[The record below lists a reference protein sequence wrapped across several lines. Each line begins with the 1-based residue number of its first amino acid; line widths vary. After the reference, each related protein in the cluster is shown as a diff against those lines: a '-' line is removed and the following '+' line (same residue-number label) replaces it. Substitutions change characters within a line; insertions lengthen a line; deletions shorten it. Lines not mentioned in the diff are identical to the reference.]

1 LNKKLQ
7 WNKINTDFNTD
18 FKGRRLIPV
27 AKKNRYKYVFAKV
40 GRLTRHAYDLCYL
53 TIWHFLC
60 SAVLIFSMLV
70 APSIALAQLIGDQG
84 TTSERRIA
92 LVIGN
97 SHYDYVE
104 SLANPVNDIA
114 AMETSLRELGFEVF
128 VGKDLTLQQFKDLAS
143 KFKTEAQSASAVLV
157 YYSGHG
163 FQLEGQNFLVPSDAS
178 LKTKGSIATET
189 VRLETVIADVQGKNR
204 QVLVF
209 LDACRNNPL
218 PASQRQGEG
227 LAQITTGNDMFVAF
241 ATQPGNISYD
251 GRSTLSPFTKA
262 IVKHL
267 GYQGQSVSDMMISV
281 RNEVEK
287 ATLYQQTPWDQSSL
301 KRQFYFKPNADRP
314 INNDTQT
321 NNLASATLPGSDL
334 DTQMRSTSIDNS
346 IGYVAIPSVETSAL
360 PNSNIIVLPETPV
373 EIFGREDL
381 IQTMQNELKRVGCYR
396 ADLDAAWGTGS
407 RDALVEYYKT
417 KKLKPF
423 DTEPTEFHL
432 KNLQTE
438 TGVVCK
444 YQPPKIPQAKEASK
458 TPSVILSVRP
468 TIRKGTQKEARNI
481 RPSRA
486 KGTQAANVSNFKP
499 ARTPASVPLKKKPSL
514 ADATLLGGFR

>member
-1 LNKKLQ
+1 MAQ
-7 WNKINTDFNTD
+7 TSVEV
-18 FKGRRLIPV
+18 G
-27 AKKNRYKYVFAKV
+27 KV
-40 GRLTRHAYDLCYL
+40 ND
-53 TIWHFLC
+53 
-60 SAVLIFSMLV
+60 
-70 APSIALAQLIGDQG
+70 
-84 TTSERRIA
+84 RRIA
-92 LVIGN
+92 LVVGN

-104 SLANPVNDIA
+104 SLANPTNDIA
-114 AMETSLRELGFEVF
+114 AMENSLKELGFEVF
-128 VGKDLTLQQFKDLAS
+128 VGKDLTLQQFKDLAA
-143 KFKTEAQSASAVLV
+143 KFKIEAQSASSVLV

-178 LKTKGSIATET
+178 LKTKASIATET
-189 VRLETVIADVQGKNR
+189 LRLDTMIADVQGKNR

-218 PASQRQGEG
+218 PVSQRQGEG
-227 LAQITTGNDMFVAF
+227 LAQITTGSDVFVAF

-262 IVKHL
+262 IVKYL
-267 GYQGQSVSDMMISV
+267 GYEGQSVSDMMISV

-301 KRQFYFKPNADRP
+301 KRQFYFKPSANTP
-314 INNDTQT
+314 LNDESQSSSV
-321 NNLASATLPGSDL
+321 ASATLPGSDL
-334 DTQMRSTSIDNS
+334 ATQIRSTSVDNPV
-346 IGYVAIPSVETSAL
+346 GYVAIPPVDPTAL
-360 PNSNIIVLPETPV
+360 PSSNVIVLPETPV

-396 ADLDAAWGTGS
+396 ADLDGAWGTVS

-432 KNLQTE
+432 KNLQME

-444 YQPPKIPQAKEASK
+444 YQPPKVPQVKA
-458 TPSVILSVRP
+458 VRKAAP
-468 TIRKGTQKEARNI
+468 VVRSTAPPIRKAAQKEARAD
-481 RPSRA
+481 RPPKA
-486 KGTQAANVSNFKP
+486 KTTSATNVSNLSP
-499 ARTPASVPLKKKPSL
+499 AAPPAKKKPSL
-514 ADATLLGGFR
+514 ADAKLLGGFR